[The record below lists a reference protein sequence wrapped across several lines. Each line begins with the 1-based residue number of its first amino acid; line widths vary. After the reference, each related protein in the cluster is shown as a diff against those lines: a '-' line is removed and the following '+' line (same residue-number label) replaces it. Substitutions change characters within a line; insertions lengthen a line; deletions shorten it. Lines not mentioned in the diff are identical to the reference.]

1 MSNSKQSKFKLKTLD
16 HVGIH
21 VKNIEKVMEVWE
33 KMFGIGPWT
42 MRDQKLTAPS
52 GESAIVKLA
61 FAYSE
66 NGVEYELIQPPE
78 GYTQWMD
85 YHGEGLQHWG
95 FFVDDVDGEAAKL
108 VERGAKIF
116 MQVPGQWIYM
126 DCPGAGG
133 VIFELM
139 QRRGRIVKR

>member
-1 MSNSKQSKFKLKTLD
+1 MANSEQSKLELKTLD
-16 HVGIH
+16 HIGIH

-42 MRDQKLTAPS
+42 IREMKFTAPD
-52 GESAIVKLA
+52 GKNLPVKLA
-61 FAYSE
+61 FAYSK

-95 FFVDDVDGEAAKL
+95 FFVDDVNGEAAKM
-108 VERGAKIF
+108 VECGAKIVA
-116 MQVPGQWIYM
+116 QVPGQWIYL

-139 QRRGRIVKR
+139 QKRGRIVDQ

>member
-21 VKNIEKVMEVWE
+21 VKNIEEVMEVWE

-42 MRDQKLTAPS
+42 IVDSKLTAPS
-52 GESAIVKLA
+52 GESVIVKLA

-95 FFVDDVDGEAAKL
+95 FFVDDVNGEAAKL
-108 VERGAKIF
+108 VERGAQIVA
-116 MQVPGQWIYM
+116 QVPGEWIYLT
-126 DCPGAGG
+126 CPGAGG

-139 QRRGRIVKR
+139 QRRGRIIKR